1 MSALVGFAA
10 QAEEEGLTLVRCA
23 HSASG
28 FRCVSVKSSNA
39 GRFYPL
45 SVKSTSKRRVLG
57 AWCHTPEEAALV
69 VARDR
74 GWEVGTKCDCFQCKA
89 AACPPVAA
97 PPTKSEVEQQATAEG
112 LTLAQ
117 ADGCSGYK
125 NIQWRGG
132 PRICFIIGYKKLAA
146 LRSAST
152 NFVEPP
158 SSFATGH
165 EAALA
170 LARLLGPTRS
180 AEEAVVTKPLTA
192 EEVATRLMQ
201 TDNGEAF
208 GGLFGGWMCVGYLTP
223 TPTPTPTPTSTP
235 TPIPL
240 PLTPNPCPYIPL
252 TRCEACFY
260 EHPNSTECGLL
271 YRSPSLATEGGRACC
286 VGGWPADKEKCERLM
301 GTDPV
306 AKDDRGYG
314 GRRFV
319 WEGGGDEGGSSSDA
333 EPGSYVHHCLFEG
346 CGHKVKGFGR
356 RGYCGEKVD
365 GHLAAVY
372 RHERTA
378 HGDMPMTKEEV
389 EDACC
394 KQLVWG
400 IAVVHTCAKH
410 PRAFRAFHGLA
421 PAVPEAPPPPS

>member
-1 MSALVGFAA
+1 MSALADFGA
-10 QAEEEGLTLVRCA
+10 QAEQEGLTLVRCVN
-23 HSASG
+23 SASG
-28 FRCVSVKSSNA
+28 FASVSSIG
-39 GRFYPL
+39 GRFYPKVL
-45 SVKSTSKRRVLG
+45 RGCATKSKPKTVG
-57 AWCHTPEEAALV
+57 ARCHTPEEAALV

-240 PLTPNPCPYIPL
+240 PLTPNPCPYP
-252 TRCEACFY
+252 
-260 EHPNSTECGLL
+260 
-271 YRSPSLATEGGRACC
+271 
-286 VGGWPADKEKCERLM
+286 
-301 GTDPV
+301 
-306 AKDDRGYG
+306 
-314 GRRFV
+314 
-319 WEGGGDEGGSSSDA
+319 
-333 EPGSYVHHCLFEG
+333 
-346 CGHKVKGFGR
+346 
-356 RGYCGEKVD
+356 
-365 GHLAAVY
+365 
-372 RHERTA
+372 
-378 HGDMPMTKEEV
+378 
-389 EDACC
+389 
-394 KQLVWG
+394 
-400 IAVVHTCAKH
+400 
-410 PRAFRAFHGLA
+410 
-421 PAVPEAPPPPS
+421 